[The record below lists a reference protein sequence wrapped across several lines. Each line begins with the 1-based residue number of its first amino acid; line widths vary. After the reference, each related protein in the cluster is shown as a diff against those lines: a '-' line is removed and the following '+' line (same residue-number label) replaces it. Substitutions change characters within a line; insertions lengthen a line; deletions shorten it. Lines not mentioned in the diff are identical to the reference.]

1 MLKPYFRIHIL
12 ILCAR
17 VFCFLHFFLFLF
29 FCFSSGGNHK
39 PDLNNKTRIKCR
51 KGFKFLQRKGFIIHW
66 NLPQSPSL
74 HFLIINY
81 CFINL
86 FCALIILVYN
96 HFTFCVHILAF
107 IRLSILWG
115 RSPAFFPTQFLA
127 HFFAMNVADD
137 ELRGYQKKMMSAVLE
152 EMKSLC
158 EALWI
163 PPGHP
168 LVFSVGVW
176 FPERASFWH
185 EVDMYIMD
193 SLR

>member
-1 MLKPYFRIHIL
+1 MLKPCFRIHIPT
-12 ILCAR
+12 LCAR
-17 VFCFLHFFLFLF
+17 VFCFLHFLFAFLV
-29 FCFSSGGNHK
+29 GANHK

-74 HFLIINY
+74 HYLIINY

-96 HFTFCVHILAF
+96 HLAFCVHILAF

-115 RSPAFFPTQFLA
+115 RSPALCPTQFLA
-127 HFFAMNVADD
+127 HFFAMNVVADD
-137 ELRGYQKKMMSAVLE
+137 ERREYQKKMMSAVLE

-176 FPERASFWH
+176 FPERASFLH
-185 EVDMYIMD
+185 EVDMCIMD
-193 SLR
+193 SLS